1 MKQILT
7 LFHSTGL
14 FLFLLKPSESQRCS
28 DVFRGIEKDQ
38 WYAMDQW
45 KGLADVHFIV
55 LPVEMVLIANIF
67 TSVKQKQRDLSL
79 S

>member
-38 WYAMDQW
+38 WYAMDQ
-45 KGLADVHFIV
+45 
-55 LPVEMVLIANIF
+55 
-67 TSVKQKQRDLSL
+67 
-79 S
+79 